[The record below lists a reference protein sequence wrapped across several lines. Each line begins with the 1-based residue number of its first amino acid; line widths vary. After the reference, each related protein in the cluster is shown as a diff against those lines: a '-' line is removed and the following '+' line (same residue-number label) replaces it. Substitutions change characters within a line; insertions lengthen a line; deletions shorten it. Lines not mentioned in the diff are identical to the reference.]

1 MQPAQVTQLQSH
13 ILRGEWGEALQL
25 LAMLVSSGE
34 LLREAKFLVRACTP
48 LSVVGDGGMMD
59 GERPSSWYAHAHVGV
74 GVHVHGGEQI
84 RRRCTA

>member
-34 LLREAKFLVRACTP
+34 LLREAKFLVRACTC
-48 LSVVGDGGMMD
+48 GCGCA
-59 GERPSSWYAHAHVGV
+59 YAW
-74 GVHVHGGEQI
+74 GEQI
-84 RRRCTA
+84 CRKCTA